1 MSIGCIKHLVKL
13 QNKNILKIP
22 QKKRRRRNE
31 VKVSKFVL
39 LAKVSINISF

>member
-22 QKKRRRRNE
+22 HKKRRRNE
-31 VKVSKFVL
+31 VKVSKFVVS
-39 LAKVSINISF
+39 AKVPINISF